1 MNPPEFTM
9 SPLNDPLFLGREGEI
24 RQVVSNLRLGRHT
37 LVMGERGIGKTA
49 VIVRAVLTIERGGVR
64 SDASEESDLFP
75 GLELPPVRR
84 DGATVTVTRAVPLGD
99 CLREIAQQLWLRK
112 VLRVP
117 QPLADTEDWD
127 AVRRWFTGRGSAGQ
141 QAVLCESLTA
151 APGAYR
157 VIFRTLDRISPGHQ
171 PFLES
176 LLLVAVVCAEVVR
189 PRESYHFKRIWSSFC
204 RVEVKALPEDLCHQM
219 ISLLIDRHGIQVADR
234 ELYIREVLKSANGNP
249 FQVRNLLWHG
259 SRQRHLDH
267 REIRSLRRSEEGE
280 YFNMGPIY
288 IFGASVFTLFKI
300 FSLGMDNREFYIY
313 FSALGFLV
321 YLTFRVFRNFF
332 LFRPQKWGK

>member
-1 MNPPEFTM
+1 VNPPEFDTT
-9 SPLNDPLFLGREGEI
+9 PLNDPLLLGREEEI
-24 RQVVSNLRLGRHT
+24 RQCATNLRLGRHT

-49 VIVRAVLTIERGGVR
+49 VIVRALSILEKESGPG
-64 SDASEESDLFP
+64 AS
-75 GLELPPVRR
+75 
-84 DGATVTVTRAVPLGD
+84 TVTVRYATPLGE
-99 CLREIAQQLWLRK
+99 CLKEIARQLWLRK
-112 VLRVP
+112 VLLVP
-117 QPLADTEDWD
+117 PSLVGAGEWE
-127 AVRRWFTGRGSAGQ
+127 VFRKWFTGRGSVGQ
-141 QAVLCESLTA
+141 QTVLCESMSA

-157 VIFRTLDRISPGHQ
+157 VIFRTLDRISPAHQ
-171 PFLES
+171 SFLES

-189 PRESYHFKRIWSSFC
+189 PRDSFHFKRIWSSFT
-204 RVEVKALPEDLCHQM
+204 RIELKALPEDLCRQM
-219 ISLLIDRHGIQVADR
+219 ISLLIDRHAIHVADR

-249 FQVRNLLWHG
+249 FQIRNILWHG
-259 SRQRHLDH
+259 SRQRHLNQG
-267 REIRSLRRSEEGE
+267 EIRSLRRSEEGD

>member
-1 MNPPEFTM
+1 VNPPEFIM
-9 SPLNDPLFLGREGEI
+9 SPLNDPLFLGREEEI
-24 RQVVSNLRLGRHT
+24 RQVVTNLRLGRHT
-37 LVMGERGIGKTA
+37 LVVGERGIGKTA
-49 VIVRAVLTIERGGVR
+49 VIVRAVSTIER
-64 SDASEESDLFP
+64 DTTPDDPTLLP
-75 GLELPPVRR
+75 GLEIPPAR
-84 DGATVTVTRAVPLGD
+84 GAGTTVTVTRAAPLGD

-112 VLRVP
+112 VLLVP
-117 QPLADTEDWD
+117 RPLADTGDWD
-127 AVRRWFTGRGSAGQ
+127 TVRKWFTGRGSAGQ
-141 QAVLCESLTA
+141 QTVLCESLTA
-151 APGAYR
+151 APGVYR
-157 VIFRTLDRISPGHQ
+157 VVFRTLDRISPGHQ

-176 LLLVAVVCAEVVR
+176 LLLVTVVCAEVVR
-189 PRESYHFKRIWSSFC
+189 PRESYHFKRIWSSFS
-204 RVEVKALPEDLCHQM
+204 RVEVKALPEGLCREM
-219 ISLLIDRHGIQVADR
+219 ILALIDRHRIGVADR

-249 FQVRNLLWHG
+249 FQIRNLLWHG

-267 REIRSLRRSEEGE
+267 GEIRSLRRCEEGE